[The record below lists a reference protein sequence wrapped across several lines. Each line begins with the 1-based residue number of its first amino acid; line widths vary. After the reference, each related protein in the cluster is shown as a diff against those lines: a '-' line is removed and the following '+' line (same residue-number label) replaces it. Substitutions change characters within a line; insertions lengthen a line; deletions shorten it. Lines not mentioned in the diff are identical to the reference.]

1 MVREVMLFAKL
12 LQPFN
17 AIVLREQG
25 RRALYKVAELQW
37 KNAEKLRQYSVE
49 YGNSNSYC
57 CY

>member
-37 KNAEKLRQYSVE
+37 KNVREVE
-49 YGNSNSYC
+49 AIFC
-57 CY
+57 RVW